1 MGNGGLRMRFLVLFA
16 AIIITLAM
24 GAGADLLL
32 RPQPQIIQPSEGDF
46 TLTSGCRIVIPKDFP
61 AYIRVSAQELAKAI
75 NEASGISPEIVETD
89 KPDVKKGDITIAQ
102 YEWLRNRLNW
112 FDAAPAAINRP
123 DPEEGYNMRIIPD
136 HVYIAGNSER
146 GCFMGMQTL
155 IQIVKQC
162 KKNENGAFVLPGTLI
177 ADWPNH
183 NWRTLQIHLAHTGS
197 IYDRG
202 QHVYNPVTPA
212 ATLVRAIKLAAYSKM
227 SGLVV
232 DVESGMTY
240 ERQPENITEGIKRNE
255 KHEIKQAVD
264 LAKSLGLEMVP
275 KSNSSSG
282 HDGWLIPYS
291 FSVPAS
297 DSYSDI
303 YMEQLHDAYD
313 EIIEVFR
320 PSHFHV
326 GLDEDV
332 FADIDGRPLRSTAV
346 HKQVLVSNYE
356 YLRRQGIT
364 MEVWCDAVTQLQ
376 REAVDVPRDVI
387 VHPWYYG
394 GSDFTPAREY
404 VEQGFRILC
413 SPWSCWHVENDQFY
427 SIYAASM
434 KSEKV
439 LGMAGTFWYTVPG
452 DDTDYRRCLVK
463 AAMAFWSPLKA
474 GDYPNDKEYWAPEYD
489 GLPGNTAAE
498 IKPKTIPDAERAKL
512 IALVT
517 SDDKDAFACEA
528 AREKLV
534 AAGTAV
540 LPALLEE
547 MAKTPETVSP
557 WAEGTVRR
565 IVREPVGDKEVMISA
580 LEKAAGTSGALRALA
595 LEMLG
600 RAGDVEFLSKMDA
613 SDPDVCRAMGF
624 SGDKRFLPM
633 LVKDVDAG
641 GMARSYALTAIGQI
655 KGTDELVSFKDRWKS
670 WNQNER
676 YAYARALAMQGDE
689 RILPVLGDLA
699 RDTDPKVR
707 FQAAIGIGGTRSPK
721 AGSYILKL
729 LDDSDPA
736 VFKVGLWWCT
746 DTFILKPEEYFPYLY
761 RRLNV
766 NENKEIVRPI
776 LHAMI
781 LMWMPGVGQMLSDG
795 EDPAKRIDYA
805 KLSVWK
811 DKKLISTLNE
821 MSAYPDKR
829 LAADAMIVLLKMGAS
844 PKADGLIKLT
854 NSMNV
859 EDQRW
864 FCIRMR
870 EEANPAAAPVMKS
883 LWSTGDR
890 LVRTFIIQYAAR
902 VKTEETFA
910 MLKEFYASL
919 PKDDEQMRTWT
930 LSAMAAHI
938 VKLDNNARYLIPLM
952 LDTYEKTDI
961 ETRGVFDAALSRAA
975 GRKPVEEPISD
986 PSEIANRLA
995 EWRRWWESHK

>member
-1 MGNGGLRMRFLVLFA
+1 MRFLVLFA

-183 NWRTLQIHLAHTGS
+183 NWRTLQHPFGVYGTA
-197 IYDRG
+197 YERG
-202 QHVYNPVTPA
+202 EHFYRLITKADLLERSV
-212 ATLVRAIKLAAYSKM
+212 KLAAYSKLT
-227 SGLVV
+227 GLVV
-232 DVESGMTY
+232 EVGTGMKY
-240 ERQPENITEGIKRNE
+240 ERHPELFVEGFATNDKAKVRE
-255 KHEIKQAVD
+255 AVD
-264 LAKSLGLEMVP
+264 LAKSLGLELVP
-275 KSNSSSG
+275 FQNASAC
-282 HDGWLIPYS
+282 HDIWLGPY
-291 FSVPAS
+291 PYATQ
-297 DSYSDI
+297 DSDI
-303 YMEQLHDAYD
+303 YYEALFDVLDETIETFRSRYLH
-313 EIIEVFR
+313 I
-320 PSHFHV
+320 
-326 GLDEDV
+326 GMDEDV
-332 FADIDGRPLRSTAV
+332 ARDFDDNELRSTLEHRNV
-346 HKQVLVSNYE
+346 IVRLYE
-356 YLRRQGIT
+356 YLRRMGIT
-364 MEVWCDAVTQLQ
+364 TLLWNDGVLLCGQYKD
-376 REAVDVPRDVI
+376 DVPRDAI
-387 VHPWYYG
+387 VLPWYYG
-394 GSDFTPAREY
+394 GSDFTSAKEY
-404 VEQGFRILC
+404 INMGFRILC
-413 SPWSCWHVENDQFY
+413 SPWSQWHVENDQFY
-427 SIYAASM
+427 SIYASSV
-434 KSEKV
+434 KSDKV
-439 LGMAGTFWYTVPG
+439 LGMAGTVWYPISSDPG
-452 DDTDYRRCLVK
+452 SENDYRRCLVK

-600 RAGDVEFLSKMDA
+600 RAGDVEFLSKMDT

-919 PKDDEQMRTWT
+919 PKDDEQMRTWM

-995 EWRRWWESHK
+995 KWRRWWESHK